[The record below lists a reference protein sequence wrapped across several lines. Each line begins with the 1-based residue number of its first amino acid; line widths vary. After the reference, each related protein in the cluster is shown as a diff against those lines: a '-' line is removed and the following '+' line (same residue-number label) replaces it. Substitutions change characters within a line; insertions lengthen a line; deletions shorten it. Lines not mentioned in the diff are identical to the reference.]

1 MNSNFKVLGMFTLLV
16 LGIFGYEK
24 YKTHQKE
31 NAFFEQAQAN
41 NFSQQSYREGFNK
54 QNEVG
59 NYTRGGTSASQDYD
73 PNAIVNDPFGVSIP
87 MLADLKLVP
96 SASKNSYTFID
107 ARSGSRKDMIM
118 VMPITDDLNT
128 IVQNLQSSGTP
139 FTSIGNGI
147 STSFN
152 ENGMAMNMVYN
163 PSPNGGGLSIIRV
176 ITGTPAISQQTIDAL
191 FNGIRFREA
200 TASLEERKQL
210 LEIDHQNQRNYNA
223 QQSEQQQI
231 ENLKRERAYEHWVH
245 ELNSLGDN

>member
-1 MNSNFKVLGMFTLLV
+1 MNSNFKVLGMFTLVV

-24 YKTHQKE
+24 YKGQQRE

-41 NFSQQSYREGFNK
+41 NLAQQSYREGFNK
-54 QNEVG
+54 LNEVG
-59 NYTRGGTSASQDYD
+59 NYTQGGTSASQDYD
-73 PNAIVNDPFGVSIP
+73 PNTIVNDPFGFSIP
-87 MLADLKLVP
+87 VLVDLKLL
-96 SASKNSYTFID
+96 SMGSKNGYTFID
-107 ARSGSRKDMIM
+107 AHSGSRKDMII
-118 VMPITDDLNT
+118 VIPNTDDLNT

-139 FTSIGNGI
+139 FTRIGNGI
-147 STSFN
+147 STSLN
-152 ENGMAMNMVYN
+152 ETGMAMNMVYN

-210 LEIDHQNQRNYNA
+210 LEIDLQNQRNYNA

-231 ENLKRERAYEHWVH
+231 ENLRRQRAYEHWVH
-245 ELNSLGDN
+245 ELNSVGDN